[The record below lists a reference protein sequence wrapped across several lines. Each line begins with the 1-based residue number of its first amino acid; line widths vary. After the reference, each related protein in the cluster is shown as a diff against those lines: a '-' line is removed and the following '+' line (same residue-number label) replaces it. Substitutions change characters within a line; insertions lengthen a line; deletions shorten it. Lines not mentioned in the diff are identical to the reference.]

1 MFVTFE
7 GMEGSGKSTALAG
20 VAKRLEA
27 MGMDVVCTREPGGS
41 ELGRTVR
48 TLLLNAKR
56 SMVCRFWQASIRQP
70 QAGLSRT

>member
-20 VAKRLEA
+20 VAERLEA

-48 TLLLNAKR
+48 TLLLDAKR
-56 SMVCRFWQASIRQP
+56 SMVPEAELFLFLASIE
-70 QAGLSRT
+70 